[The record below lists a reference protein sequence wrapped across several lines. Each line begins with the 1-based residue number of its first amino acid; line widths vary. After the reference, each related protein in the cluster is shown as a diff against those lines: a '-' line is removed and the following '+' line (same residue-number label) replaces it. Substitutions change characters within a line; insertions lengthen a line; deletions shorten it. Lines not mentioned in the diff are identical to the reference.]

1 MNLKKPQPANK
12 YLAPEHVRQL
22 LLAAKAGATRQSER
36 DYAILS
42 ILANHGARVS
52 ELCDL
57 RMADIDLGSEPSI
70 YIRHEKGGEPSVHP
84 LYRSEVSALRS
95 WLAVREEK
103 VREGKVTDHD
113 HLFVSE
119 QGTRINRATINLL
132 VSTVSRKAG
141 LEHLKLHPHSFR
153 SFCVSQRINR
163 GENIVDVQDWVGHR
177 SILTTRRYCKLAPNR
192 FRKFGAL
199 V

>member
-1 MNLKKPQPANK
+1 MNLKKPQPVNK
-12 YLAPEHVRQL
+12 YLTSEQIKQL
-22 LLAAKAGATRQSER
+22 LSAAKAGATRQPER
-36 DYAILS
+36 DFAILS

-57 RMADIDLGSEPSI
+57 RMADIDLGREPSI
-70 YIRHEKGGEPSVHP
+70 YIRHEKGGEASVHP
-84 LYRSEVSALRS
+84 LYRSEVAALRN
-95 WLAVREEK
+95 WLAVREGK
-103 VREGKVTDHD
+103 VQEGKIIDHD

-119 QGTRINRATINLL
+119 QGKRINRATINLL
-132 VSTVSRKAG
+132 ITTVSRKAG
-141 LEHLKLHPHSFR
+141 LEHLELHPHSFR

-163 GENIVDVQDWVGHR
+163 GENIVDVQDWVGHK

-192 FRKFGAL
+192 FKKFAAL